1 MTSPESPWFGHD
13 EAWREWHAAMSSG
26 RMHHGWLIAGP
37 RGVGKATFA
46 RAAAAALVD
55 TPGVPQPEIAAHPD
69 ILVLDPLPDGE
80 TEAKK
85 REEGKPFKTKRN
97 ISVEQVRA
105 MQRRLNT
112 RPTLGE
118 RRAVIID
125 PSDDLEKGAVNALLK
140 SLEEPPQGTFF
151 LLIAHQPGRL
161 LPTVRSRCRM
171 LRFEALGEDE
181 IDAVLQRDAPQADS
195 ATRAAAIAA
204 AQGSAAG
211 ALSFVEQELAKI
223 HGLMLRILREGDA
236 GFTLRG
242 ALAGEIGARPDRE
255 RQLATI
261 ELARATLAGEL
272 RKSER
277 ERQTRIIAAHGGLT
291 RLGALA
297 PTHNF
302 DAGLLVM
309 EIGGLLASAA
319 MPREAA

>member
-1 MTSPESPWFGHD
+1 MTSPGSPWFGHED
-13 EAWREWHAAMSSG
+13 AWREWRSAMGSG
-26 RMHHGWLIAGP
+26 RMHHGWLLAGP

-46 RAAAAALVD
+46 RAAATALVE
-55 TPGVPQPEIAAHPD
+55 TPGAAQPEFAAHPD
-69 ILVLDPLPDGE
+69 ILLLEPLPDGE
-80 TEAKK
+80 TETKK

-97 ISVEQVRA
+97 INVEQVRA

-161 LPTVRSRCRM
+161 LPTVRSRCRT
-171 LRFEALGEDE
+171 LRFSALDE
-181 IDAVLQRDAPQADS
+181 GQIDAVLLREAPQADS
-195 ATRAAAIAA
+195 AARAAAIAA
-204 AQGSAAG
+204 ARGSPAG
-211 ALSFVEQELAKI
+211 ALAFLEQDLAKI

-236 GFTLRG
+236 NFALRG
-242 ALAGEIGARPDRE
+242 ALAGELGTRPDRA

-261 ELARATLAGEL
+261 ELARATLSGEL
-272 RKSER
+272 RQSAR
-277 ERQTRIIAAHGGLT
+277 ARQERIIVSHGELT

-302 DAGLLVM
+302 DPGLLVM